1 MSKILNERC
10 PLQAECERT
19 CKYKG
24 HELDC
29 DYYAVNSYGE
39 DRSIPDQDKIRRER
53 ERKADEEWYA
63 QQLAQM
69 QDEND
74 PDEEPAETALVP
86 RTETKIVRTVDVIA
100 AEIRT
105 LTASM
110 LSNIIEIGRRMVEA
124 KELLPHGEF
133 GPWLKANTGY
143 STSKAND
150 YMRIFREYGSPQ
162 GSLFG
167 AEVNCQTYG
176 NLNYSQALALLDV
189 PAEEREAFVLE
200 HNVEDMSTRE
210 LKQAIKERDE
220 ARNKISDMEADMDDL
235 RDDLQRAKSKASD
248 AEQEVK
254 AYNRTV
260 KRLEKELADLKAKPV
275 EVAVEADQEA
285 IDKAVEEASAQF
297 QMQLDSV
304 KEDKAAEIDKLTR
317 HLQSVMADK
326 EKADQELKAA
336 RKNLKDAQTKLEEA
350 RKPKDTAQ
358 QDKERAEFEFY
369 FNQAQDTANKLHGML
384 LKARGR
390 GDMETAEKLKK
401 AMKALG
407 EAIGRAAE

>member
-1 MSKILNERC
+1 MWKKPLNNRC

-19 CKYKG
+19 CQHIG

-29 DYYAVNSYGE
+29 RYYEDNAVGE
-39 DRSIPDQDKIRRER
+39 DRTIPDQEERRQAIER
-53 ERKADEEWYA
+53 RRDEEA
-63 QQLAQM
+63 FEQALAELE
-69 QDEND
+69 DE
-74 PDEEPAETALVP
+74 EEPAETALVP
-86 RTETKIVRTVDVIA
+86 QTEMKIVRTVDVIA

-133 GPWLKANTGY
+133 GPWLKVNTGY

-176 NLNYSQALALLDV
+176 NLNYSQALALLDI

-200 HNVEDMSTRE
+200 HHVEDMSTRE

-220 ARNKISDMEADMDDL
+220 ARNELSGMKADMDGL
-235 RDDLQRAKSKASD
+235 REELQSAQTKADTAVREAKGYD
-248 AEQEVK
+248 
-254 AYNRTV
+254 RTV

-275 EVAVEADQEA
+275 EVAVEVDQAA
-285 IDKAVEEASAQF
+285 IDKAVEEASANLQT
-297 QMQLDSV
+297 QLDAV
-304 KEDKAAEIDKLTR
+304 KEDRAAEIDKLTR
-317 HLQSVMADK
+317 HLQTVMAEK
-326 EKADQELKAA
+326 EQADQALETANRQLA
-336 RKNLKDAQTKLEEA
+336 DAQAKLEEA
-350 RKPKDTAQ
+350 QKPKDTAQ
-358 QDKERAEFEFY
+358 QDKELAEFEFY
-369 FNQAQDTANKLHGML
+369 FNQAQETANKLRGML
-384 LKARGR
+384 LKSRSR
-390 GDMETAEKLKK
+390 GDTNTAEKLKK
-401 AMKALG
+401 ALKALG